1 MRPDSNDD
9 ISGLQFLLRK
19 WIEIHKNVTLFLFLV
34 LSQITLDKFISIM
47 DCMMDIMPPVTVLS
61 QFSEQEM
68 WL

>member
-19 WIEIHKNVTLFLFLV
+19 WIEIHKNVILFLFLV

>member
-1 MRPDSNDD
+1 MRPDSNDG

-19 WIEIHKNVTLFLFLV
+19 WIEIHKNVILFLFLV

-47 DCMMDIMPPVTVLS
+47 DCMMDIMPPLTVLS